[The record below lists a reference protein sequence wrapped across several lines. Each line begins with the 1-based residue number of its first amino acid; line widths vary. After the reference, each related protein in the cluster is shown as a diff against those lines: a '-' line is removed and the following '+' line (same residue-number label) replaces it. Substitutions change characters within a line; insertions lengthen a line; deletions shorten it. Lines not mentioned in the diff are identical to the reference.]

1 MKRNLLFTKLCV
13 ILMMLFGGVTFV
25 SAAEEACPTLTIS
38 PVTIMPG
45 METEVSIQYE
55 SEVDYSAFQLRVR
68 LPEGLSFVGKELKDE
83 DGEITTQYGAVGDAC
98 LASHSSEVILVT
110 AEGSE
115 WRGTLLFVA
124 YNIKKKMMKKGT
136 LCTFTVKADEKL
148 AKSSEI
154 KIEDMLFSGLKD
166 DKEYHSAEMTD
177 VIAVNNIK
185 DEWDANEAANTKI
198 NEALTALMTALDAAD
213 AKISET
219 CVESV
224 KTVYLDKLGDC
235 VTNINK
241 QAMELNAKYAAIQLT
256 EKDAEV
262 FVADCAKA
270 QAQFDAI
277 VAESATAMTK
287 RVEAN
292 EAANDTFQAAFTEI
306 STLLNDADA
315 KINDECPDVK
325 ETYLD
330 QLAEIATQVNQ
341 KGMELGSL
349 YAAIELTQEVAD
361 KAAAEINAFA
371 AQIKEIV
378 AAAVKAQ
385 NEIATGIHGIN
396 ADFQNAEAVYSIGG
410 VRLNKA
416 AKGVNVVI
424 RNGKAIKVVK

>member
-1 MKRNLLFTKLCV
+1 MKKNMFVAKLGMF
-13 ILMMLFGGVTFV
+13 LMMLFGSV
-25 SAAEEACPTLTIS
+25 SIVNGADLVQLAAPTITVDGPIKM
-38 PVTIMPG
+38 IPG
-45 METEVSIQYE
+45 MEAEISINYE
-55 SEVDYSAFQLRVR
+55 SKDEYSGYQMKVA
-68 LPEGLSFVGKELKDE
+68 LPEGLSVVEEKDE
-83 DGEITTQYGAVGDAC
+83 EGEIVYGTLGDAC
-98 LASHSSEVILVT
+98 SAKYHASDISFKDNEIFFIVFSVKNTML
-110 AEGSE
+110 
-115 WRGTLLFVA
+115 
-124 YNIKKKMMKKGT
+124 KKGT
-136 LCTFTVKADEKL
+136 LCKFKVKANEKL
-148 AKSSEI
+148 AKDA
-154 KIEDMLFSGLKD
+154 KIELREVMFAAIGVTSGYLTLP
-166 DKEYHSAEMTD
+166 EIT
-177 VIAVNNIK
+177 VNNIK

-198 NEALTALMTALDAAD
+198 NEALMTTMTALDAAD
-213 AKISET
+213 ATINET
-219 CVESV
+219 CLESLREG
-224 KTVYLDKLGDC
+224 YLDKLADC
-235 VTNINK
+235 ATVINQK
-241 QAMELNAKYAAIQLT
+241 GMELSAKYAAIELT
-256 EKDAEV
+256 EKDVED
-262 FVADCAKA
+262 FVAVCAETQTKI
-270 QAQFDAI
+270 QAILDEA
-277 VAESATAMTK
+277 AAMTK
-287 RVEAN
+287 KFETN
-292 EAANDTFQAAFTEI
+292 EAANATFQAAFTEI

-385 NEIATGIHGIN
+385 NEIATGIHGIT

>member
-1 MKRNLLFTKLCV
+1 MKN
-13 ILMMLFGGVTFV
+13 ILKKIGMSLMAFV
-25 SAAEEACPTLTIS
+25 MGFSYANAEDVN
-38 PVTIMPG
+38 PVTISVDPVQTMPG
-45 METEVSIQYE
+45 SVIDIPVNYE
-55 SEVDYSAFQLRVR
+55 SSTEFVAFQMDIV
-68 LPEGLSFVGKELKDE
+68 LPEGLSFEQDDKQFIVGGNALDDHILAKKYNEETKALRVMFYSMQNSPLKN
-83 DGEITTQYGAVGDAC
+83 
-98 LASHSSEVILVT
+98 
-110 AEGSE
+110 
-115 WRGTLLFVA
+115 GTLFTFKVKANDQLADVSKIEFKKVKFA
-124 YNIKKKMMKKGT
+124 SGGVYFTYSFDVKNIKK
-136 LCTFTVKADEKL
+136 
-148 AKSSEI
+148 
-154 KIEDMLFSGLKD
+154 
-166 DKEYHSAEMTD
+166 
-177 VIAVNNIK
+177 
-185 DEWDANEAANTKI
+185 EWDANEAANTKI

-256 EKDAEV
+256 EKDAED

-270 QAQFDAI
+270 QAQFDVI

-325 ETYLD
+325 DTYLD

-385 NEIATGIHGIN
+385 NEIATGIHGIT

>member
-1 MKRNLLFTKLCV
+1 MKNIFNKLGLL
-13 ILMMLFGGVTFV
+13 LMTLVMGVSYANADEV
-25 SAAEEACPTLTIS
+25 NNPVTLTVD
-38 PVTIMPG
+38 PVSTMPG
-45 METEVSIQYE
+45 NIIDVPIMYE
-55 SEVDYSAFQLRVR
+55 STEEQNTFQMDIV
-68 LPEGLSFVGKELKDE
+68 LPKGLTFELTDGK
-83 DGEITTQYGAVGDAC
+83 YGTVGDAIPQGC
-98 LASHSSEVILVT
+98 LYEEKFKDNREDGLDAVRVVCVSMVT
-110 AEGSE
+110 PFKKGQ
-115 WRGTLLFVA
+115 LLTFKVKA
-124 YNIKKKMMKKGT
+124 TDELADVTQIKLEKIKFSKIYFTYTIDVKNIKK
-136 LCTFTVKADEKL
+136 
-148 AKSSEI
+148 
-154 KIEDMLFSGLKD
+154 
-166 DKEYHSAEMTD
+166 
-177 VIAVNNIK
+177 
-185 DEWDANEAANTKI
+185 EWDANEAANTKI
-198 NEALTALMTALDAAD
+198 NEALTVLMTALDAAD
-213 AKISET
+213 AKINET

-256 EKDAEV
+256 EKDAED

-270 QAQFDAI
+270 QAQFDVI
-277 VAESATAMTK
+277 VAESAAAMTK
-287 RVEAN
+287 KFEAN
-292 EAANDTFQAAFTEI
+292 EAANATFQAAFTEI

-371 AQIKEIV
+371 AQIKDIV

>member
-1 MKRNLLFTKLCV
+1 MKKNMFVAKLGMF
-13 ILMMLFGGVTFV
+13 LMMLFGSVSFV
-25 SAAEEACPTLTIS
+25 SAQSANPK
-38 PVTIMPG
+38 VTIDGPLKFIPG
-45 METEVSIQYE
+45 MEAEISVNYE
-55 SEVDYSAFQLRVR
+55 AGDVEFSGYQMKVL
-68 LPEGLSFVGKELKDE
+68 LPEGLSVVEEKDE
-83 DGEITTQYGAVGDAC
+83 EGMAVYGTLGDAC
-98 LASHSSEVILVT
+98 SAKYHMSDISFKDNEIFFIVFSIQDYMLK
-110 AEGSE
+110 
-115 WRGTLLFVA
+115 
-124 YNIKKKMMKKGT
+124 NGT
-136 LCTFTVKADEKL
+136 LCKFKVKADEKL
-148 AKSSEI
+148 AKDAKILLNEIMFASTEASSDEFTS
-154 KIEDMLFSGLKD
+154 E
-166 DKEYHSAEMTD
+166 
-177 VIAVNNIK
+177 VAVNNIK

-213 AKISET
+213 AKINET

-256 EKDAEV
+256 EKDAED

-270 QAQFDAI
+270 QAQFDVI
-277 VAESATAMTK
+277 VAEAAAAMTK
-287 RVEAN
+287 KFEAN
-292 EAANDTFQAAFTEI
+292 EAANATFQTAFTEI

-330 QLAEIATQVNQ
+330 KLAEIATQVNQ

-349 YAAIELTQEVAD
+349 YAAVELTQEVAD

-371 AQIKEIV
+371 AQIKDIV

-385 NEIATGIHGIN
+385 NEIATGIHGIT

>member
-1 MKRNLLFTKLCV
+1 MKNIFDKLGLL
-13 ILMMLFGGVTFV
+13 LMTLAMGVSYTNADEV
-25 SAAEEACPTLTIS
+25 NNPVTLTVD
-38 PVTIMPG
+38 PVSTMPG
-45 METEVSIQYE
+45 NIIDVPIMYE
-55 SEVDYSAFQLRVR
+55 STEEQNTFQMDIV
-68 LPEGLSFVGKELKDE
+68 LPKGLTFELTDGK
-83 DGEITTQYGAVGDAC
+83 YGTVGDAIPQGC
-98 LASHSSEVILVT
+98 LYEEKFKDNREDGLDAVRVVCVSMVT
-110 AEGSE
+110 P
-115 WRGTLLFVA
+115 F
-124 YNIKKKMMKKGT
+124 KKGQ
-136 LCTFTVKADEKL
+136 LLTFKVKATDELADVTQIKL
-148 AKSSEI
+148 EKI
-154 KIEDMLFSGLKD
+154 KFSKI
-166 DKEYHSAEMTD
+166 YFTYTID
-177 VIAVNNIK
+177 VKNTK
-185 DEWDANEAANTKI
+185 KEWDANEAANTKI

-213 AKISET
+213 AKINET

-256 EKDAEV
+256 EKDAED

-270 QAQFDAI
+270 QAQFDVI
-277 VAESATAMTK
+277 VAESAAAMTK
-287 RVEAN
+287 KFEAN
-292 EAANDTFQAAFTEI
+292 EAANATFQAAFTEI

-330 QLAEIATQVNQ
+330 KLAEIATQVNQ

-371 AQIKEIV
+371 AQIKDIV

-385 NEIATGIHGIN
+385 NEIATGIHGIT

>member
-1 MKRNLLFTKLCV
+1 MA
-13 ILMMLFGGVTFV
+13 FV
-25 SAAEEACPTLTIS
+25 MGFSYANAEDVN
-38 PVTIMPG
+38 PVTISVDPVQTMPG
-45 METEVSIQYE
+45 SVIDIPVNYE
-55 SEVDYSAFQLRVR
+55 SSTEFVAFQMDIV
-68 LPEGLSFVGKELKDE
+68 LPEGLSFEQDDKQFIVGGNALDVHILAKKSNEETKALSVMFYSMQNSPLKN
-83 DGEITTQYGAVGDAC
+83 
-98 LASHSSEVILVT
+98 
-110 AEGSE
+110 
-115 WRGTLLFVA
+115 GTLFTFKVKANDQLADVSKIEFKKVKFA
-124 YNIKKKMMKKGT
+124 SGGVYFTYSFDVKNIKK
-136 LCTFTVKADEKL
+136 
-148 AKSSEI
+148 
-154 KIEDMLFSGLKD
+154 
-166 DKEYHSAEMTD
+166 
-177 VIAVNNIK
+177 
-185 DEWDANEAANTKI
+185 EWDANEAANTKI

-256 EKDAEV
+256 EKDAED

-270 QAQFDAI
+270 QAQFDVI

-315 KINDECPDVK
+315 KINKECKDVK
-325 ETYLD
+325 DTYLD
-330 QLAEIATQVNQ
+330 KLAEIATQVNQ

-371 AQIKEIV
+371 AQIKDIV

-385 NEIATGIHGIN
+385 NEIATGIHGIT

-410 VRLNKA
+410 VRLNQA

>member
-1 MKRNLLFTKLCV
+1 MA
-13 ILMMLFGGVTFV
+13 FV
-25 SAAEEACPTLTIS
+25 MGFSYANAEDVN
-38 PVTIMPG
+38 PVTISVDPVQTMPG
-45 METEVSIQYE
+45 SVIDIPVNYE
-55 SEVDYSAFQLRVR
+55 SSTEFVAFQMDIV
-68 LPEGLSFVGKELKDE
+68 LPEGLSFEQDDKQFIVGGNALDDHILAKKYNEETKALRVMFYSMQNSPLKN
-83 DGEITTQYGAVGDAC
+83 
-98 LASHSSEVILVT
+98 
-110 AEGSE
+110 
-115 WRGTLLFVA
+115 GTLFTFKVKANDQLADVSKIEFKKVKFA
-124 YNIKKKMMKKGT
+124 SGGVYFTYSFDVKNIKK
-136 LCTFTVKADEKL
+136 
-148 AKSSEI
+148 
-154 KIEDMLFSGLKD
+154 
-166 DKEYHSAEMTD
+166 
-177 VIAVNNIK
+177 
-185 DEWDANEAANTKI
+185 EWDANEAANTKI

-256 EKDAEV
+256 EKDAED

-270 QAQFDAI
+270 QAQFDVI

-385 NEIATGIHGIN
+385 NEIATGINSIN

>member
-1 MKRNLLFTKLCV
+1 MKNIFNKLGLL
-13 ILMMLFGGVTFV
+13 LMTLVMGVSYTNADEV
-25 SAAEEACPTLTIS
+25 NNPVTLTVD
-38 PVTIMPG
+38 PVSTMPG
-45 METEVSIQYE
+45 NIIDVPIMYE
-55 SEVDYSAFQLRVR
+55 STEEQNTFQMDIV
-68 LPEGLSFVGKELKDE
+68 LPKGLTFELTDGK
-83 DGEITTQYGAVGDAC
+83 YGTVGDAIPQGC
-98 LASHSSEVILVT
+98 LYEEKFKDNREDGLDAVRVVCVSMVT
-110 AEGSE
+110 PFKKGQ
-115 WRGTLLFVA
+115 LLTFKVKA
-124 YNIKKKMMKKGT
+124 TDELADVTQIKLEKIKFSKIYFTYTIDVKNIKK
-136 LCTFTVKADEKL
+136 
-148 AKSSEI
+148 
-154 KIEDMLFSGLKD
+154 
-166 DKEYHSAEMTD
+166 
-177 VIAVNNIK
+177 
-185 DEWDANEAANTKI
+185 EWDANEAANTKI

-213 AKISET
+213 AKINET

-256 EKDAEV
+256 EKDAED

-270 QAQFDAI
+270 QAQFDVI
-277 VAESATAMTK
+277 VAESAAAMTK
-287 RVEAN
+287 KFEAN
-292 EAANDTFQAAFTEI
+292 EAANATFQAAFTEI

-330 QLAEIATQVNQ
+330 KLAEIATQVNQ

-361 KAAAEINAFA
+361 KAAADFKAFA
-371 AQIKEIV
+371 PQIEAIV

-385 NEIATGIHGIN
+385 NEIATGINSIN

>member
-1 MKRNLLFTKLCV
+1 MNIMKKNMFVAKLGMF
-13 ILMMLFGGVTFV
+13 LMMLFGSVSFV
-25 SAAEEACPTLTIS
+25 SAQSANPK
-38 PVTIMPG
+38 VTIDGPLKFIPG
-45 METEVSIQYE
+45 MEAEISVNYE
-55 SEVDYSAFQLRVR
+55 AGDVEFSGYQMKVL
-68 LPEGLSFVGKELKDE
+68 LPEGLSVVEEKDE
-83 DGEITTQYGAVGDAC
+83 EGMAVYGTLGDAC
-98 LASHSSEVILVT
+98 SAKYHMSDISFKDNEIFFIVFSIQDYMLK
-110 AEGSE
+110 
-115 WRGTLLFVA
+115 
-124 YNIKKKMMKKGT
+124 NGT
-136 LCTFTVKADEKL
+136 LCKFKVKADEKL
-148 AKSSEI
+148 AKDAKILLNEIMFASTEASSDEFTS
-154 KIEDMLFSGLKD
+154 E
-166 DKEYHSAEMTD
+166 
-177 VIAVNNIK
+177 VAVNNIK

-213 AKISET
+213 AKINET

-256 EKDAEV
+256 EKDAED

-270 QAQFDAI
+270 QAQFDVI
-277 VAESATAMTK
+277 VAEAAAAMTK
-287 RVEAN
+287 KFEAN
-292 EAANDTFQAAFTEI
+292 EAANATFQTAFTEI

-330 QLAEIATQVNQ
+330 KLAEIATQVNQ

-349 YAAIELTQEVAD
+349 YAAVELTQEVAD

-371 AQIKEIV
+371 AQIKDIV

-385 NEIATGIHGIN
+385 NEIATGIHGIT

>member
-1 MKRNLLFTKLCV
+1 MA
-13 ILMMLFGGVTFV
+13 FV
-25 SAAEEACPTLTIS
+25 MGFSYANAEDVN
-38 PVTIMPG
+38 PVTISVDPVQTMPG
-45 METEVSIQYE
+45 SVIDIPVNYE
-55 SEVDYSAFQLRVR
+55 SSTEFVAFQMDIV
-68 LPEGLSFVGKELKDE
+68 LPEGLSFEQDDKQFIVGGNALDDHILAKKYNEETKALRVMFYSMQNSPLKN
-83 DGEITTQYGAVGDAC
+83 
-98 LASHSSEVILVT
+98 
-110 AEGSE
+110 
-115 WRGTLLFVA
+115 GTLFTFKVKANDQLADVSKIEFKKVKFA
-124 YNIKKKMMKKGT
+124 SGGVYFTYSFDVKNIKK
-136 LCTFTVKADEKL
+136 
-148 AKSSEI
+148 
-154 KIEDMLFSGLKD
+154 
-166 DKEYHSAEMTD
+166 
-177 VIAVNNIK
+177 
-185 DEWDANEAANTKI
+185 EWDANEAANTKI

-213 AKISET
+213 AKINET

-256 EKDAEV
+256 EKDAED

-270 QAQFDAI
+270 QAQFDVI

-315 KINDECPDVK
+315 KINKECKDVK
-325 ETYLD
+325 DTYLD
-330 QLAEIATQVNQ
+330 KLAEIATQVNQ

-371 AQIKEIV
+371 AQIKDIV

-385 NEIATGIHGIN
+385 NEIATGIHGIT
-396 ADFQNAEAVYSIGG
+396 ADFQNAEAVYSISG

-416 AKGVNVVI
+416 AKGVNIVV